1 MKLFKSPWN
10 MIYWVSFRRGIEMI
24 KTTGF
29 SLSFIF
35 MALFALPARSQ
46 APQPD
51 KLDIVTLRPSPG
63 KAPFLYTPQL
73 TMPAHLEWGM
83 SLIMHAGMNPF
94 VIYNMKAD
102 AIDDERAT
110 VVGLMALGELG
121 GFIGLFDNY
130 LVGLSIP
137 VGFVQGNKVTDEGL
151 EGDAVAPLAWGDL
164 SLYLRGKFYDE
175 DNLKLGA
182 ELKIN
187 APTGQ
192 FSANYTGEP
201 MPSFE
206 PRVLLTWGDN
216 KMMATG
222 MLGALIRLGADQAQF
237 FTDDFTPG
245 PQFVYGAGF
254 ALRVI
259 TDLHVTAEVAGRS
272 GFSGAVHDHP
282 VEGGFGVNFY
292 LGSGLHLQAG
302 ANFGLVAGLGTPLAR
317 GLLGVRYAPSFKDTD
332 GDGIPDEVDKCPMQK
347 EDIDGFE
354 DDDGCPDRDN
364 DGDGVPD
371 EVDKCPGTDKDKA
384 NKFLNVA
391 EDLDGF
397 EDDDGC
403 PDFDND
409 GDGIP
414 DKEDQCPNAPGDKD
428 KRGCPASLID
438 SDDDGTPDDKDKCP
452 KDAGPPET
460 MGCPPELADTDGD
473 GVKDAVDK
481 CPKDAGDPKLGGC
494 PKSMVDS
501 DGDGVFDDQDLC
513 PDKKETIN
521 GVNDFD
527 GCPDAGRPWWSLD
540 TINLAGEEQG
550 QIKIEFPSSKH
561 EWFDKDG
568 HGDALTEEG
577 KKALDQVALV
587 MLTNKAF
594 KRVLVM
600 VFIDKLAKDP
610 EGVTGRQAEAVKK
623 YLTDR
628 RVPTARIEVAAL
640 GAEMPVYV
648 GKDVKKQKRNRRIL
662 FVLPTE

>member
-1 MKLFKSPWN
+1 MT
-10 MIYWVSFRRGIEMI
+10 

-29 SLSFIF
+29 VLSFIF
-35 MALFALPARSQ
+35 TALSALPTWAQ

-51 KLDIVTLRPSPG
+51 KLDIITLRPSPG

-73 TMPAHLEWGM
+73 VMPAHMEWGV
-83 SLIMHAGMNPF
+83 SLVMHAGMNPF
-94 VIYNMKAD
+94 VIYNMNGSSLD
-102 AIDDERAT
+102 EERAK
-110 VVGLMALGELG
+110 VVGMLALAELG

-137 VGFVQGNKVTDEGL
+137 VGYVQGNEITDEGL
-151 EGDAVAPLAWGDL
+151 EGDAVPPLAWGDL
-164 SLYLRGKFYDE
+164 AVYLRGKFYDE

-182 ELKIN
+182 EVKIN
-187 APTGQ
+187 TPTGQ
-192 FSANYTGEP
+192 FSKNYTGEP

-206 PRVLLTWGDN
+206 PRVLLTWGSG

-222 MLGALIRLGADQAQF
+222 MLGALIRIGADDAKF
-237 FTDDFTPG
+237 FNDDFTPG
-245 PQFVYGAGF
+245 PQIAYGAGF
-254 ALRVI
+254 AFRVI
-259 TDLHVTAEVAGRS
+259 TDLHVMAEVAGRS

-282 VEGGFGVNFY
+282 AEGGIGVNYY
-292 LGSGLHLQAG
+292 LGGGLHLQAG
-302 ANFGLVAGLGTPLAR
+302 SNFGLVAGLGTPLVR
-317 GLLGVRYAPSFKDTD
+317 GILGVRYAPSFKDTD
-332 GDGIPDEVDKCPMQK
+332 NDGVTDENDKCPMQK
-347 EDIDGFE
+347 EDRDNFE
-354 DDDGCPDRDN
+354 DEDGCPDRDN
-364 DGDGVPD
+364 DSDGIPD
-371 EVDKCPGTDKDKA
+371 ETDKCPGTDKDRG
-384 NKFLNVA
+384 NKFENAA

-403 PDFDND
+403 PELDND
-409 GDGIP
+409 KDGIP
-414 DKEDQCPNAPGDKD
+414 DKQDHCPSAAGDKD

-452 KDAGPPET
+452 KDAGPAESL
-460 MGCPPELADTDGD
+460 GCPPELADTDGD
-473 GVKDAVDK
+473 GVKDAQDK
-481 CPKDAGDPKLGGC
+481 CPKDAGEPKLGGC

-501 DGDGVFDDQDLC
+501 DEDGINDDLDQC

-521 GVNDFD
+521 GVNDLD
-527 GCPDAGRPWWSLD
+527 GCPDAGRAWWSLD

-568 HGDALTEEG
+568 HGTTLTEEG
-577 KKALDQVALV
+577 QKALDQVALV

-594 KRVLVM
+594 KRVIVM
-600 VFIDKLAKDP
+600 VFIDKLVKDP
-610 EGVTGRQAEAVKK
+610 EGVTTAQAEAVKK
-623 YLTDR
+623 YLLDR
-628 RVPTARIEVAAL
+628 KVPAARIEVAAL